1 MMRCPTCNGSTLR
14 PERREVGSPLV
25 VCYDCQG
32 TGKVPYP
39 HCSESD
45 GFSASRVTFYAAL
58 YPVLRQRAYELGY
71 ALTLHGTLTKDLDVL
86 AAPWTEAAV
95 PADELA
101 SALVEAAGGF
111 TSHPPSDKPHGR
123 KAWTIYLGSSGGYVD
138 LSVMPRGGG

>member
-14 PERREVGSPLV
+14 PERPEVGSPLV
-25 VCYDCQG
+25 VCYDCLG

-39 HCSESD
+39 SRSPSD
-45 GFSASRVTFYAAL
+45 GFCASRVTFYAAL

-71 ALTLHGTLTKDLDVL
+71 ALALHGTLTKDLDVL

-95 PADELA
+95 SADDLA
-101 SALVEAAGGF
+101 AALVEAAGGF
-111 TSHPPSDKPHGR
+111 TSSPPSNKPHGR

-138 LSVMPRGGG
+138 LSVMPRGGE